1 MELFKHSQINVTVLS
16 AAARLGAAPPPANIP
31 ATPSA
36 VAGRYDA
43 AFFFS
48 GARGAPAPPRA
59 AVATAAALAANI
71 ACLIGDSS

>member
-1 MELFKHSQINVTVLS
+1 M
-16 AAARLGAAPPPANIP
+16 ARLGGPDPDPDPDPANIP

-48 GARGAPAPPRA
+48 GARTAGPPTPPLAVVAA
-59 AVATAAALAANI
+59 AVLAANI
-71 ACLIGDSS
+71 ACRIGDSS